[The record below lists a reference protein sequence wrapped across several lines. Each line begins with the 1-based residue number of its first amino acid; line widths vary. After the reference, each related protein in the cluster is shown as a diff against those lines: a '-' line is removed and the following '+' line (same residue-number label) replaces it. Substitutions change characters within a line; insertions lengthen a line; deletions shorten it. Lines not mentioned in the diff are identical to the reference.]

1 MPKGQH
7 AIRFVAQKTG
17 LSSHVIRVWER
28 RYGAVA
34 PQRSGT
40 NRRLYSDVDLNRLIL
55 LAQASRCGHNIG
67 TIARLPEE
75 RLRVLA
81 ADCLQTR
88 QCTGIA
94 PDGFVTTAL
103 DAVKA
108 LDSAGLEAVLTRAAV
123 AIGNQGVLCRVI
135 APLVC
140 ALGTGWKAGDIT
152 AAQEHFATATIRSF
166 LSQIRP
172 HSVTENTPRLVVAT
186 PSGQLHELGALLVA
200 AAAGSGG
207 WQVTYL
213 GAALPAA
220 EIAGAATQARAR
232 AVALSVVYPED
243 DPHLPNELRS
253 LRKLLPAAVPLLL
266 GGRAVSAYRPALKG
280 TRITFIE
287 ALPELYDALD
297 EARAPRPSSRI
308 ELAASRP
315 RA

>member
-152 AAQEHFATATIRSF
+152 AAQEHFATTSRGVF
-166 LSQIRP
+166 
-172 HSVTENTPRLVVAT
+172 SVNEWGRIWDKKLRM
-186 PSGQLHELGALLVA
+186 
-200 AAAGSGG
+200 
-207 WQVTYL
+207 
-213 GAALPAA
+213 
-220 EIAGAATQARAR
+220 I
-232 AVALSVVYPED
+232 AVAKCSC
-243 DPHLPNELRS
+243 
-253 LRKLLPAAVPLLL
+253 AAVMSP
-266 GGRAVSAYRPALKG
+266 AFQPVPSAQTSGA
-280 TRITFIE
+280 I
-287 ALPELYDALD
+287 
-297 EARAPRPSSRI
+297 
-308 ELAASRP
+308 
-315 RA
+315 